1 MTASSDPRD
10 DATHTPLPRRRG
22 TRPPSVATP
31 AGRHAGVAAFTMT
44 ALAALAETWA
54 LVCLGRAVGDLLTPS
69 STHLA
74 GLLAQAGAAATACAL
89 LQAAV
94 QATAWGSAATQEA
107 ALRRRV
113 LDHLLDL
120 GPAHT
125 TSQRTGSTVSL
136 LTDGAERVALYRQ
149 TFLAP
154 TVAAALAPA
163 LCLVLLGAAVDPVP
177 AAVLGA
183 AVVLTPL
190 LIGLAHSRLRASSSD
205 SRRARMRLAAEY
217 LDAIQ
222 GLTTLTLAR
231 AARRTQEELRARGEE
246 NRRAVMGVLA
256 GNQLVILITDSL
268 FSLFLITAAAGLAAW
283 RLTSGAV
290 GVGDA
295 LAVVLVSYVLLE
307 PLDHVGAFFYVGMGG
322 LANQRAVRQILA
334 TDRPRGAPD
343 APRAPADPGAAVRL
357 DSVRASWGPE
367 GPDVL
372 HGVDLRVPTG
382 QHLAVIGPSGSGKST
397 LMALLSGDLLPS
409 GGTVRV
415 AGTASSAR
423 TQDQVRAA
431 SALVA
436 QTTWLFTGTIA
447 HNLRLAAPDATR
459 EQMWAA
465 LDTVGLDAEVRRMPQ
480 GLDTVLGEQ
489 GLGLSGGQAQR
500 LSLARAILADRP
512 LLLLDEPT
520 SQVDLA
526 SEAAI
531 VAAIP
536 RAAAG
541 RTVVTVSHRDG
552 ALVSADRLIEVRDGR
567 ILERTDSPAPA
578 PVGPTGSPGSS
589 SPGPAGPTPTSA
601 GPSGSPGTTSA
612 GPTPPGPA
620 PASSP
625 GAALAGPA
633 PTPAGSS
640 ASSGTAPAGP
650 SGSLSASSSGS
661 SAPGPAPFANPVP
674 DPSQEA

>member
-10 DATHTPLPRRRG
+10 AATHTPLPRRRG
-22 TRPPSVATP
+22 TRPPSVTTP
-31 AGRHAGVAAFTMT
+31 AGRHAGVVAFTMT

-54 LVCLGRAVGDLLTPS
+54 LVCLGRAVGGLLTPS

-74 GLLAQAGAAATACAL
+74 GLLVQAGAAATACAL

-357 DSVRASWGPE
+357 DGVRASWGPE

-465 LDTVGLDAEVRRMPQ
+465 LGTVGLDAEVRRMPQ

-552 ALVSADRLIEVRDGR
+552 ALVAADRLIEVRDGR

-578 PVGPTGSPGSS
+578 PAGPTGSPGSS

-625 GAALAGPA
+625 G
-633 PTPAGSS
+633 
-640 ASSGTAPAGP
+640 TA
-650 SGSLSASSSGS
+650 
-661 SAPGPAPFANPVP
+661 PAPFANPAP
-674 DPSQEA
+674 DPSQES

>member
-10 DATHTPLPRRRG
+10 AAAPAPLPRRRG

-31 AGRHAGVAAFTMT
+31 AGRRAGVTAFTMT

-94 QATAWGSAATQEA
+94 QATAWSSAATQEA

-246 NRRAVMGVLA
+246 NCRAVMGVLA

-322 LANQRAVRQILA
+322 LANQRAIRQILA
-334 TDRPRGAPD
+334 TDRPLGAPD
-343 APRAPADPGAAVRL
+343 APRAPTDPGAAVRL
-357 DSVRASWGPE
+357 DGVRASWGPE

-397 LMALLSGDLLPS
+397 LMALLSGDLLPG

-447 HNLRLAAPDATR
+447 HNLRLAAPGATE

-465 LDTVGLDAEVRRMPQ
+465 LGTVGLDAEVRRMPR

-552 ALVSADRLIEVRDGR
+552 ALVAADRLIEVRDGR
-567 ILERTDSPAPA
+567 ILERTGPPAPA
-578 PVGPTGSPGSS
+578 PASSSGSPGTA
-589 SPGPAGPTPTSA
+589 PAGPTPL
-601 GPSGSPGTTSA
+601 
-612 GPTPPGPA
+612 
-620 PASSP
+620 
-625 GAALAGPA
+625 GAA
-633 PTPAGSS
+633 PAGSP
-640 ASSGTAPAGP
+640 GTAPAGP

>member
-10 DATHTPLPRRRG
+10 AAAPAPLPRRRG

-31 AGRHAGVAAFTMT
+31 AGRRAGVTAFTMT

-94 QATAWGSAATQEA
+94 QATAWSSAATQEA

-322 LANQRAVRQILA
+322 LANQRAIRQILA
-334 TDRPRGAPD
+334 TDRPLGAPD

-357 DSVRASWGPE
+357 DGVRASWGPE

-447 HNLRLAAPDATR
+447 HNLRLAAPGATE

-465 LDTVGLDAEVRRMPQ
+465 LGTVGLDAEVRRMPR

-552 ALVSADRLIEVRDGR
+552 ALVAADRLIEVRDGR

-589 SPGPAGPTPTSA
+589 SPGSPGLAGPVPASAGPTGSPGTTPAGPTPL
-601 GPSGSPGTTSA
+601 
-612 GPTPPGPA
+612 GPA

-625 GAALAGPA
+625 GAALAGPSGS
-633 PTPAGSS
+633 PLAGSS
-640 ASSGTAPAGP
+640 
-650 SGSLSASSSGS
+650 GSPG
-661 SAPGPAPFANPVP
+661 PGPAPFANPVP

>member
-10 DATHTPLPRRRG
+10 AATPTPLPRRRG

-31 AGRHAGVAAFTMT
+31 AGRRAGVAAFTMT

-54 LVCLGRAVGDLLTPS
+54 LVCLGRAVGGLLTPS

-89 LQAAV
+89 LQAAA

-154 TVAAALAPA
+154 TVAAALA
-163 LCLVLLGAAVDPVP
+163 
-177 AAVLGA
+177 
-183 AVVLTPL
+183 
-190 LIGLAHSRLRASSSD
+190 
-205 SRRARMRLAAEY
+205 
-217 LDAIQ
+217 
-222 GLTTLTLAR
+222 
-231 AARRTQEELRARGEE
+231 
-246 NRRAVMGVLA
+246 
-256 GNQLVILITDSL
+256 
-268 FSLFLITAAAGLAAW
+268 
-283 RLTSGAV
+283 
-290 GVGDA
+290 
-295 LAVVLVSYVLLE
+295 VVLVSYVLLE

-322 LANQRAVRQILA
+322 LANQRAIRQILA
-334 TDRPRGAPD
+334 TDRPLGAPD

-357 DSVRASWGPE
+357 DGVRASWGPE

-447 HNLRLAAPDATR
+447 HNLRLAAPGATE

-465 LDTVGLDAEVRRMPQ
+465 LGTVGLDAEVRRMPR

-552 ALVSADRLIEVRDGR
+552 ALVAADRLIEVRDGR
-567 ILERTDSPAPA
+567 ILERTGPPA
-578 PVGPTGSPGSS
+578 
-589 SPGPAGPTPTSA
+589 
-601 GPSGSPGTTSA
+601 
-612 GPTPPGPA
+612 PA
-620 PASSP
+620 PASSS
-625 GAALAGPA
+625 
-633 PTPAGSS
+633 GSP
-640 ASSGTAPAGP
+640 GTAPAGP